1 MTHLQTLNAALRERR
16 LLKVIAGIEN
26 FDRASVMA
34 IARAAELGGA
44 QAVDIAA
51 DAALVREVK
60 AETNLIVFV
69 SSVEPAKL
77 IAAAE
82 AGADVLELGNYDALY
97 LRGVHPTKDEILGW
111 AREVKA
117 AVGARVPLCVTV
129 SGHLPLAEQLDLATT
144 LQAMGVEVLQTEG
157 QVGPEGHDAFTALSG
172 AVSALANTAEI
183 RKVVELPL
191 LLAGGFN
198 AMSAPF
204 AIAAGADALGVGKA
218 VTRHQTVE
226 AMAEAT
232 RAIVAALET
241 VHTAGKGL
249 AKA

>member
-26 FDRASVMA
+26 FDRNNVMA

-51 DAALVREVK
+51 DPALVREVK

-97 LRGVHPTKDEILGW
+97 LRNVHPTKEEILGW

-117 AVGARVPLCVTV
+117 AVANVPLCVTV
-129 SGHLPLAEQLDLATT
+129 SGRLSLAEQLDLATS
-144 LQAMGVEVLQTEG
+144 LQAMGVEILQTEG
-157 QVGPEGHDAFTALSG
+157 QVGPEGNDAFTALSG

-198 AMSAPF
+198 HVSAPF

-218 VTRHQTVE
+218 VARHESVD
-226 AMAEAT
+226 AMTEAT
-232 RAIVAALET
+232 RAIVSAMDS